1 MEGESK
7 SKKNDLNFLFIPMK
21 PEHASAIAAI
31 QEAVYPTPYHEDV
44 KFVIQRSILFPPG
57 SWVVIRKKGSL
68 DQLESISE
76 SATNTTTGEFIKDS
90 NHHHSKE
97 ISSSVVDNNN
107 ILNKVAAEVDV
118 THPDLLDSI
127 HKRDDK
133 DDSTTNIHQLMQ
145 QTVTDKQN
153 VSCTQI
159 LAGNEEG
166 DMIGY
171 MAAYPWPSS
180 NALEKP
186 PSLGDEKTIEMIE
199 RGASDPSCAHF
210 FIHEVTLYAQGE
222 GIGKIAME
230 FLLRI
235 GKRMGFKQAML
246 VAVLGNESYWQKS
259 CGFHEYKKLPDGYY
273 KQEKDE
279 CYGEGKDKIEG
290 QDQQDDGMKVSE
302 RQELTSRDDA
312 NVSRTLQSQE
322 TLSML
327 VNGNKSLS
335 SMTLP
340 GTQKL
345 DKRKSF
351 FSTDWRVTVMTLT
364 L

>member
-1 MEGESK
+1 MEGESE

-21 PEHASAIAAI
+21 PEHALAIAAI

-57 SWVVIRKKGSL
+57 SWVIIRKKGSRDL
-68 DQLESISE
+68 LESILE
-76 SATNTTTGEFIKDS
+76 SALNSTTGEFIKDS

-97 ISSSVVDNNN
+97 ISSSVVENNTF
-107 ILNKVAAEVDV
+107 LNKVAVEVDV
-118 THPDLLDSI
+118 THSDLLDSI

-133 DDSTTNIHQLMQ
+133 DDSMTNNHQLMQ
-145 QTVTDKQN
+145 QTVTDKQS

-159 LAGNEEG
+159 LAGNNKG

-186 PSLGDEKTIEMIE
+186 PSLGDEKTTEMIE

-246 VAVLGNESYWQKS
+246 VAVLGNESYWNKS
-259 CGFHEYKKLPDGYY
+259 CGFNEYKKLPDGYY

-279 CYGEGKDKIEG
+279 CYGEGKDKREG
-290 QDQQDDGMKVSE
+290 QDDGKKGGSE
-302 RQELTSRDDA
+302 CQELTRDDA
-312 NVSRTLQSQE
+312 NVSRRLQSQE

-340 GTQKL
+340 GTQIL
-345 DKRKSF
+345 EKRKSF
-351 FSTDWRVTVMTLT
+351 FSTDWRVTVMNRAL
-364 L
+364 

>member
-1 MEGESK
+1 
-7 SKKNDLNFLFIPMK
+7 MK
-21 PEHASAIAAI
+21 PEHALAIAAI

-57 SWVVIRKKGSL
+57 SWVIIRKKGSRDL
-68 DQLESISE
+68 LESILE
-76 SATNTTTGEFIKDS
+76 SATTTTTTTGEFIKDS

-97 ISSSVVDNNN
+97 ISSSVVENNTF
-107 ILNKVAAEVDV
+107 LNKVAVEVDV
-118 THPDLLDSI
+118 THSDLLDSI

-133 DDSTTNIHQLMQ
+133 DDSTTNNHQLMQ
-145 QTVTDKQN
+145 QTVADKQS
-153 VSCTQI
+153 VSCTEI
-159 LAGNEEG
+159 LAGNNKG

-186 PSLGDEKTIEMIE
+186 PSLGDEKTTEMIE

-230 FLLRI
+230 FLLRV

-246 VAVLGNESYWQKS
+246 VAVLGNEGFWHKS
-259 CGFHEYKKLPDGYY
+259 CGFNVYKKLPDGYY

-290 QDQQDDGMKVSE
+290 QDQQDDGKKESE

-312 NVSRTLQSQE
+312 NVSQGLQSQE
-322 TLSML
+322 SLSML
-327 VNGNKSLS
+327 MNGNKSQS
-335 SMTLP
+335 SMSLP

-345 DKRKSF
+345 EKRKSF
-351 FSTDWRVTVMTLT
+351 FSTDWRVTVMSLT

>member
-1 MEGESK
+1 MEEESK
-7 SKKNDLNFLFIPMK
+7 SKKNDLNFLFLPMK

-57 SWVVIRKKGSL
+57 SWVVIRKKGSRDL
-68 DQLESISE
+68 LESILE
-76 SATNTTTGEFIKDS
+76 SALNSTTGEFIKDS
-90 NHHHSKE
+90 NHYHSKE
-97 ISSSVVDNNN
+97 ISSSVVENKN

-118 THPDLLDSI
+118 THYDLLDSI
-127 HKRDDK
+127 QKHEEDDE
-133 DDSTTNIHQLMQ
+133 STTNNHQLMQ
-145 QTVTDKQN
+145 QTVTDKQY

-159 LAGNEEG
+159 LAGNDEG

-186 PSLGDEKTIEMIE
+186 PSLGDEKTIEMIA

-222 GIGKIAME
+222 GIGKIAMD

-246 VAVLGNESYWQKS
+246 VAVLGNESYWNKS

-279 CYGEGKDKIEG
+279 CYGEGKDERVG
-290 QDQQDDGMKVSE
+290 QDQQDDGKKESK
-302 RQELTSRDDA
+302 RQELTARDGTS
-312 NVSRTLQSQE
+312 VSQGMRSQE
-322 TLSML
+322 SLSVL
-327 VNGNKSLS
+327 ENGNNSQSFMSL
-335 SMTLP
+335 L

-345 DKRKSF
+345 EKRKSF
-351 FSTDWRVTVMTLT
+351 FSTDWRVTVMNRAL
-364 L
+364 